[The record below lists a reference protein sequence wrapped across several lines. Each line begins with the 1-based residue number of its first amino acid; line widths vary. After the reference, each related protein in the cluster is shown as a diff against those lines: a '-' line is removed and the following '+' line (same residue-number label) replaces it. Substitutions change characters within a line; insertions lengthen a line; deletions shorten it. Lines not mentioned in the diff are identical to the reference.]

1 MNYIYLL
8 QILFSVSLLYLF
20 DNIKILKYNEK
31 IIFEKYSLIQR
42 IINEILDDKKDIEN
56 DNELFKYNIKINY
69 NGNSK
74 FYKYIEKEIF
84 KINKY
89 KKELSRNSYG
99 KEIDIK
105 YIIEYI
111 INQDNINIKE
121 RWRIRNKFNRFI
133 YLYDLYNEK
142 LKYIDFSITKIT
154 KAKNSD
160 WLKIKQQ
167 LDVIINK
174 I

>member
-1 MNYIYLL
+1 M
-8 QILFSVSLLYLF
+8 
-20 DNIKILKYNEK
+20 
-31 IIFEKYSLIQR
+31 
-42 IINEILDDKKDIEN
+42 
-56 DNELFKYNIKINY
+56 
-69 NGNSK
+69 
-74 FYKYIEKEIF
+74 
-84 KINKY
+84 
-89 KKELSRNSYG
+89 SRNTYG
-99 KEIDIK
+99 KDIDIK

-167 LDVIINK
+167 LDVIINT

>member
-1 MNYIYLL
+1 M
-8 QILFSVSLLYLF
+8 
-20 DNIKILKYNEK
+20 
-31 IIFEKYSLIQR
+31 
-42 IINEILDDKKDIEN
+42 
-56 DNELFKYNIKINY
+56 
-69 NGNSK
+69 
-74 FYKYIEKEIF
+74 
-84 KINKY
+84 
-89 KKELSRNSYG
+89 SRNSYG